1 MAGSPRI
8 IAYALVVLT
17 CLTLSAA
24 ESPLVTPDERTDPV
38 GGKALVQRGAQD
50 EEGVSVTPPGHAFYF
65 TRAIYTGYRRGFSGS
80 WAIDYPKADRQ
91 FLIGVRRLT
100 NIEAYEFENPIE
112 LDDPELRKYPFLYA
126 LEVGYMSLTDAEV
139 EGLRD
144 YLLAGGFLV
153 IDDFW
158 GTWEWR
164 NFESEIRRVLPEY
177 PIMELPMDHPVLEI
191 FYDIDVIRQVPN
203 VRQGMDGGPTW
214 ERDGYEPKLLGI
226 SDDHDRL
233 MVVINWNTD
242 LGDAWEWAENPYY
255 PLEYS
260 NFAYQ
265 IGINM
270 IVYAMS
276 H

>member
-1 MAGSPRI
+1 MATSSRT
-8 IAYALVVLT
+8 IAIALIGLGGIA
-17 CLTLSAA
+17 LSAPA
-24 ESPLVTPDERTDPV
+24 SRIV
-38 GGKALVQRGAQD
+38 QD
-50 EEGVSVTPPGHAFYF
+50 EERRLAVRDAPPGHAFYF
-65 TRAIYTGYRRGFSGS
+65 TRAMYTGYRRGMSGS

-100 NIEAYEFENPIE
+100 RIEAYELENPIR
-112 LDDPELRKYPFLYA
+112 LDDPELRRYPFLYA
-126 LEVGYMSLTDAEV
+126 LEVGYMSLTDSEV
-139 EGLRD
+139 KGLRD
-144 YLLAGGFLV
+144 FLLAGGFLV

-164 NFESEIRRVLPEY
+164 NFESEMRRVLPEY
-177 PIMELPMDHPVLEI
+177 PIVDLPLDHPLLDV
-191 FYDIDVIRQVPN
+191 FYDIEELRQVPN
-203 VRQGMDGGPTW
+203 VQQGIQGGPTW
-214 ERDGYEPKLLGI
+214 ERDGYEPRLRGI
-226 SDDHDRL
+226 LDDRDRL